1 MNQRVGDLRNLRRHQ
16 ESLPVTTLMINQ
28 CLKTSNITIKH
39 IRVLHKKMKGGEV
52 AYTDRNS

>member
-52 AYTDRNS
+52 A